1 MVPLPRQF
9 KASKRSP
16 YFPNGSVARVAAHL
30 NCVYNTAMTPRT
42 AFIGLGIMGG
52 PMAGHLLKAG
62 FPLAVHTR
70 TKSRAAELLAQ
81 GARWAN
87 SPADAAREAD
97 VVFICVP
104 DTPDVQAVV
113 SGNDGLLST
122 ARAGQIVIDHSSI
135 SPTATRQMAEQLAAK
150 GVRMLDAPI
159 SGGDVGA
166 RNATLSIMVGGDE
179 EAFNQARRLLE
190 KLGKTITYCGPS
202 GNGQL
207 TKLVN
212 QILVS
217 VTNLAVSEAM
227 TFARASGLDPQKT
240 VAAVGGGAAG
250 SWQLTN
256 LGPKMLAG
264 DFRPGFMIKL
274 QQKDLRL
281 ALQAAQERGLRLGA
295 LRLVHQLFGEA
306 LKEGRADEGT
316 QALFAVVEK
325 QAKGA

>member
-1 MVPLPRQF
+1 
-9 KASKRSP
+9 
-16 YFPNGSVARVAAHL
+16 
-30 NCVYNTAMTPRT
+30 MTKT

-52 PMAGHLLKAG
+52 PMAGHLLAAG
-62 FPLAVHTR
+62 FPLTVYSR
-70 TKSRAAELLAQ
+70 TKSRAENLLSR
-81 GARWAN
+81 GAKWAA
-87 SPADAAREAD
+87 SPAEAASAAD

-113 SGNDGLLST
+113 QGANGIASV
-122 ARAGQIVIDHSSI
+122 ARAGQIVVDHSTI
-135 SPTATRQMAEQLAAK
+135 SPTATREMADMLAKKGAK
-150 GVRMLDAPI
+150 FLDAPI

-166 RNATLSIMVGGDE
+166 RNATLSIMAGGDE
-179 EAFNQARRLLE
+179 AAFNQVKPLLE
-190 KLGKTITYCGPS
+190 KMGKTITYCGAS

-217 VTNLAVSEAM
+217 VTNLAACEAL
-227 TFARASGLDPQKT
+227 TFAKASGLDAAKT
-240 VAAVGGGAAG
+240 ITAVGGGAAG

-264 DFRPGFMIKL
+264 DFAPGFMIKL

-281 ALQAAQERGLRLGA
+281 AIQAAKERGVNLNA
-295 LRLVHQLFGEA
+295 LPLVHRLFDQA
-306 LKEGRADEGT
+306 MKEGRADQGT

-325 QAKGA
+325 GTKGQRDEGTKE